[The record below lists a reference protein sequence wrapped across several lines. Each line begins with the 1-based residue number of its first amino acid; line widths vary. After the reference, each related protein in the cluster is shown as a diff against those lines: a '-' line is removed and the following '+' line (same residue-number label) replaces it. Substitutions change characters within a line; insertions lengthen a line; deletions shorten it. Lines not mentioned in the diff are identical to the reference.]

1 MVWVLW
7 LHLPAL
13 LCVGLLS
20 PHGLHHVL
28 PDVAALSLGASVAT
42 SPVFSR
48 RVRTLA
54 AVVTLVSC
62 SAVLV
67 HLTDGLTE
75 SHFHF
80 FAVVA
85 FITLYQEW
93 LPFAVCL
100 AYVVI
105 HHGVLGVWAPAA
117 VFSHHAAREHPSR
130 GR

>member
-1 MVWVLW
+1 M
-7 LHLPAL
+7 
-13 LCVGLLS
+13 
-20 PHGLHHVL
+20 
-28 PDVAALSLGASVAT
+28 
-42 SPVFSR
+42 FSR

-105 HHGVLGVWAPAA
+105 HHGVLGVWHPAA
-117 VFSHHAAREHPSR
+117 VFNHHAARDHPAAR